1 MHTACVCVF
10 ELALTLFVLQSL
22 TVSAL
27 AVKALSQWRS
37 RYAHVWRAGE
47 KTTLRRGGDDDEPRD
62 ERKPSD
68 LADQLLRDL
77 RRKHA
82 SLDPGAAEVPPALAR
97 AAAIVERLADVLGD
111 AEGDDEPAPA
121 PAPAVA
127 AAAAA
132 AHDANIAMMRYDLPG
147 DDPGVLEAMAKRL
160 RDVMP
165 VPPEVKPTPV
175 AATRAG
181 AAVDVPP
188 VGEIP
193 FDDAPSPDL
202 NDEQNAALGI
212 VMRWLR
218 ADHAYRC
225 VISKSQCTVCD
236 CVYRSCKRMSC
247 RTDPKHAPAPGPLN
261 LLVHGSAG
269 TGTLGA
275 VVVSCALTDVDSRQ
289 NDVCS

>member
-1 MHTACVCVF
+1 MSLAGVIVRTACVCVF

-47 KTTLRRGGDDDEPRD
+47 KTTLRRGGDDDERRD

-97 AAAIVERLADVLGD
+97 AAAIVDRLAEVLGD
-111 AEGDDEPAPA
+111 ANGDDEPPAAPA
-121 PAPAVA
+121 AA

-132 AHDANIAMMRYDLPG
+132 AHDATIAMMRYDLPG

-165 VPPEVKPTPV
+165 VPPEVPPTAVPV
-175 AATRAG
+175 TRAG
-181 AAVDVPP
+181 AAIDAPP
-188 VGEIP
+188 VVEIP
-193 FDDAPSPDL
+193 FDDSPSPDL
-202 NDEQNAALGI
+202 NDEQNASLAT

-218 ADHAYRC
+218 ADHAHRC
-225 VISKSQCTVCD
+225 VISHGGSV
-236 CVYRSCKRMSC
+236 VYIAHSCKRV
-247 RTDPKHAPAPGPLN
+247 GPTPN
-261 LLVHGSAG
+261 TRPHP
-269 TGTLGA
+269 
-275 VVVSCALTDVDSRQ
+275 DH
-289 NDVCS
+289 